1 MVFTQ
6 IIESTEAAAKAIDKA
21 FEVSPLVG
29 FLVSMIIILIIAVIA
44 LYRDRNK
51 VVELNMDMTKDS
63 VKALTIV
70 TESNH
75 NITSMSK
82 ESVDEIR
89 RLREAIIKSGCKYE
103 KSV

>member
-1 MVFTQ
+1 MLDGTET
-6 IIESTEAAAKAIDKA
+6 IERA
-21 FEVSPLVG
+21 FDVSPLVG
-29 FLVSMIIILIIAVIA
+29 FLVTMLVVCITAIVA

-75 NITSMSK
+75 GIASMSK

-89 RLREAIIKSGCKYE
+89 KLREAIIKSSCKYE
-103 KSV
+103 KPV